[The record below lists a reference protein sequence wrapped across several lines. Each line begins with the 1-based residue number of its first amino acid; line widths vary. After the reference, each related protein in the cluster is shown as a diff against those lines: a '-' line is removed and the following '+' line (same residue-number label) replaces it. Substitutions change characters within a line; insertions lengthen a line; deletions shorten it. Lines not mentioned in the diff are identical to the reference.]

1 MIRILIL
8 EDQEISRKAL
18 KEMILSVGAPGQI
31 VVDEAAS
38 FSVAKKLIESDVTY
52 AAFFLDIN
60 LDEGNMDDQS
70 GMEIASYIRSYLK
83 YELTPIVMVTSI
95 ATLEMEAY
103 RKLHCYQFL
112 IKPYM
117 KIDVENV
124 VNKLV
129 ALQNVKEEKT
139 IVVKKDGINY
149 RIKCNAIV
157 YIKAVPRGICL
168 YLKKE
173 TMKVPYVTIVKIL
186 EQLDKD
192 EFIQCHRMFVVNKK
206 YIENIDYVNR
216 MIKMEYYDED
226 IEIGGTYKKHLKE
239 IFGE

>member
-18 KEMILSVGAPGQI
+18 KEMILSIGGPGQI

-38 FSVAKKLIESDVTY
+38 FSMAKSLIESDVNY
-52 AAFFLDIN
+52 SAFFLDIN
-60 LDEGNMDDQS
+60 LDEANSNDMS
-70 GMEIASYIRSYLK
+70 GMDIAVFIRGYIK
-83 YELTPIVMVTSI
+83 YELTPIIMVTSI
-95 ATLEMEAY
+95 ASLEMEAY
-103 RKLHCYQFL
+103 RRLHCYQYL

-117 KIDVENV
+117 RVDVENV
-124 VNKLV
+124 VKKLL
-129 ALQNVKEEKT
+129 ALQNVKEEKS

-157 YIKAVPRGICL
+157 FVKAVPRGICL

-173 TMKVPYVTIVKIL
+173 VMKIPYLTIVKLL

-206 YIENIDYVNR
+206 YIENVDFVNR

-226 IEIGGTYKKHLKE
+226 IEIGGTYKNHLKE
-239 IFGE
+239 ILD

>member
-18 KEMILSVGAPGQI
+18 KEMILSIGGPGQI

-38 FSVAKKLIESDVTY
+38 FSMAKSLIESDVNY
-52 AAFFLDIN
+52 SAFFLDIN
-60 LDEGNMDDQS
+60 LDEANSNDMS
-70 GMEIASYIRSYLK
+70 GMDIAAFIRGYIK
-83 YELTPIVMVTSI
+83 YELTPIIMVTSI
-95 ATLEMEAY
+95 ASLEMEAY
-103 RKLHCYQFL
+103 RRLHCYQYL

-117 KIDVENV
+117 RVDVENV
-124 VNKLV
+124 VKKLL
-129 ALQNVKEEKT
+129 ALQNVKEEKS

-157 YIKAVPRGICL
+157 FVKAVPRGICL

-173 TMKVPYVTIVKIL
+173 VMKIPYLTIVKLL

-206 YIENIDYVNR
+206 YIENVDFVNR

-226 IEIGGTYKKHLKE
+226 IEIGGTYKNHLKE
-239 IFGE
+239 ILD

>member
-18 KEMILSVGAPGQI
+18 KDMILSVGTPGQI

-38 FSVAKKLIESDVTY
+38 FSMAKKLIESDVNY
-52 AAFFLDIN
+52 SAFFLDIN
-60 LDEGNMDDQS
+60 LDESNVDDHV
-70 GMEIASYIRSYLK
+70 GMEVATFIRSYLK
-83 YELTPIVMVTSI
+83 YELTPIVMVTSV
-95 ATLEMEAY
+95 ASLEMEAY
-103 RKLHCYQFL
+103 RRLHCYQFL

-117 KIDVENV
+117 KVDVENV
-124 VNKLV
+124 VKKLL
-129 ALQNVKEEKT
+129 ALQNVKEEKS

-173 TMKVPYVTIVKIL
+173 SMKVPYLTIVKIL

-206 YIENIDYVNR
+206 HIENVDFVNR
-216 MIKMEYYDED
+216 MIKMEHYDEN
-226 IEIGGTYKKHLKE
+226 IEIGGTYKNHLKE
-239 IFGE
+239 ILDQ

>member
-18 KEMILSVGAPGQI
+18 KEMILSIGGPGQI

-38 FSVAKKLIESDVTY
+38 FSMAKSLIESDVNY
-52 AAFFLDIN
+52 SAFFLDIN
-60 LDEGNMDDQS
+60 LDEANSNDMS
-70 GMEIASYIRSYLK
+70 GMDIAAFIRGYIK
-83 YELTPIVMVTSI
+83 YELTPIIMVTSI
-95 ATLEMEAY
+95 ASLEMEAY
-103 RKLHCYQFL
+103 RRLHCYQYL

-117 KIDVENV
+117 RVDVENV
-124 VNKLV
+124 VKKLL
-129 ALQNVKEEKT
+129 ALQNVKEEKS

-157 YIKAVPRGICL
+157 FVKAVPRGICL

-173 TMKVPYVTIVKIL
+173 VMKIPYLTIVKLL

-206 YIENIDYVNR
+206 YIENVDFVNR

-226 IEIGGTYKKHLKE
+226 
-239 IFGE
+239 GEMEDYEDE

>member
-18 KEMILSVGAPGQI
+18 KEMILSIGGPGQI

-38 FSVAKKLIESDVTY
+38 FSMAKKLIESDVNY
-52 AAFFLDIN
+52 SAFFLDIN
-60 LDEGNMDDQS
+60 LDESKPDDMS
-70 GMEIASYIRSYLK
+70 GMDIAAFVRGYIK
-83 YELTPIVMVTSI
+83 YELTPIIMVTSI
-95 ATLEMEAY
+95 ASLEMEAY
-103 RKLHCYQFL
+103 RRLHCYQYL

-117 KIDVENV
+117 RVDVENV
-124 VNKLV
+124 VKKLL
-129 ALQNVKEEKT
+129 ALQNVKEEKS

-157 YIKAVPRGICL
+157 FVKAVPRGVCL

-173 TMKVPYVTIVKIL
+173 VMKIPYLTIVKLL

-206 YIENIDYVNR
+206 YIENVDFVNR

-226 IEIGGTYKKHLKE
+226 IEIGGTYKNHLKE
-239 IFGE
+239 MLD

>member
-18 KEMILSVGAPGQI
+18 KEMILSIGGPGRI

-38 FSVAKKLIESDVTY
+38 FSMAKSLIESDVNY
-52 AAFFLDIN
+52 SAFFLDIN
-60 LDEGNMDDQS
+60 LDEANANDMS
-70 GMEIASYIRSYLK
+70 GMDIAAFIRGYIK
-83 YELTPIVMVTSI
+83 YELTPIIMVTSI
-95 ATLEMEAY
+95 ASLEMEAY
-103 RKLHCYQFL
+103 RRLHCYQYL

-117 KIDVENV
+117 RVDVENV
-124 VNKLV
+124 VKKLL
-129 ALQNVKEEKT
+129 ALQNVKEEKS

-157 YIKAVPRGICL
+157 FVKAVPRGICL

-173 TMKVPYVTIVKIL
+173 VMKIPYLTIVKLL

-206 YIENIDYVNR
+206 YIENVDFVNR

-226 IEIGGTYKKHLKE
+226 IEIGGTYKNHLKE
-239 IFGE
+239 ILD

>member
-18 KEMILSVGAPGQI
+18 KEMILSIGGPSQI

-38 FSVAKKLIESDVTY
+38 FSMAKNLIESDVNY
-52 AAFFLDIN
+52 SAFFLDIN
-60 LDEGNMDDQS
+60 LDATKSEDVS
-70 GMEIASYIRSYLK
+70 GMDIAAFIRGYIK
-83 YELTPIVMVTSI
+83 YELTPIIMVTSI

-103 RKLHCYQFL
+103 RRLHCYQYL

-117 KIDVENV
+117 RVDVENV
-124 VNKLV
+124 VKKLL
-129 ALQNVKEEKT
+129 ALQNVKEEKS

-157 YIKAVPRGICL
+157 FVKAVPRGICL

-173 TMKVPYVTIVKIL
+173 VMKIPYLTIVKLL

-192 EFIQCHRMFVVNKK
+192 EFVQCHRMFVVNKR
-206 YIENIDYVNR
+206 YIENVDFVNR

-226 IEIGGTYKKHLKE
+226 IEIGGTYKNHLKE
-239 IFGE
+239 VLD

>member
-1 MIRILIL
+1 
-8 EDQEISRKAL
+8 
-18 KEMILSVGAPGQI
+18 MILSIGGPGQI

-38 FSVAKKLIESDVTY
+38 FSMAKKLIESDVNY
-52 AAFFLDIN
+52 SAFFLDIN
-60 LDEGNMDDQS
+60 LDESKPDDMS
-70 GMEIASYIRSYLK
+70 GMDIAVFVRGYIK
-83 YELTPIVMVTSI
+83 YELTPIIMVTSI
-95 ATLEMEAY
+95 ASLEMEAY
-103 RKLHCYQFL
+103 RRLHCYQYL

-117 KIDVENV
+117 RVDVENV
-124 VNKLV
+124 VKKLL
-129 ALQNVKEEKT
+129 ALQNVKEEKS

-157 YIKAVPRGICL
+157 FVKAVPRGICL

-173 TMKVPYVTIVKIL
+173 VMKIPYLTIVKLL

-206 YIENIDYVNR
+206 YIENVDFVNR

-226 IEIGGTYKKHLKE
+226 IEIGGTYKNHLKE
-239 IFGE
+239 ILDQEDKSGALQQKKKDRNIGK

>member
-18 KEMILSVGAPGQI
+18 KEMILSIGGPGQI

-38 FSVAKKLIESDVTY
+38 FSMAKNLIESDVNY
-52 AAFFLDIN
+52 SAFFLDIN
-60 LDEGNMDDQS
+60 LDEAKADDMS
-70 GMEIASYIRSYLK
+70 GMEIASFIRGYIK
-83 YELTPIVMVTSI
+83 YELTPIIMVTSI
-95 ATLEMEAY
+95 ASMEMEAY
-103 RKLHCYQFL
+103 RRLHCYQYL
-112 IKPYM
+112 VKPYM

-124 VNKLV
+124 VKKLL
-129 ALQNVKEEKT
+129 ALQNVKEEKS

-157 YIKAVPRGICL
+157 FVKAVPRGVCL

-173 TMKVPYVTIVKIL
+173 VMKVPYLTIVKL
-186 EQLDKD
+186 MEQLDKY

-206 YIENIDYVNR
+206 YIDNIDYVNR
-216 MIKMEYYDED
+216 MIKMEYYDEN
-226 IEIGGTYKKHLKE
+226 IEIGGTYKNHLKE
-239 IFGE
+239 MLD

>member
-18 KEMILSVGAPGQI
+18 KEMILSVGNPGQI

-38 FSVAKKLIESDVTY
+38 FSMAKKLIESDVNY
-52 AAFFLDIN
+52 SAFFLDIN
-60 LDEGNMDDQS
+60 LDESNKDDQS
-70 GMEIASYIRSYLK
+70 GMEIATFIRGYLK

-95 ATLEMEAY
+95 AALEMEAY

-117 KIDVENV
+117 KVDVENV
-124 VNKLV
+124 VKKLL
-129 ALQNVKEEKT
+129 ALQNVKEEKS

-173 TMKVPYVTIVKIL
+173 TMKIPYLTIVKIL
-186 EQLDKD
+186 EQLDKE

-206 YIENIDYVNR
+206 YIDYLDMVNALIH
-216 MIKMEYYDED
+216 MKNGEEV
-226 IEIGGTYKKHLKE
+226 EIGVTYKSKIKE
-239 IFGE
+239 ALNG